1 MATFQCTQG
10 NSIYLLKHAQKT
22 DTTKLVTSI
31 QQGTSR
37 QELVLG
43 GLNDVIVSTNDQEF
57 LRMSAGDVLVLPLH
71 ATKNGY
77 KVLCPEIETNF
88 SSWYPFTYMKFL
100 KILSAKARLNAS
112 LPIPLSIL
120 FSIAENA
127 PFPLAL

>member
-1 MATFQCTQG
+1 M
-10 NSIYLLKHAQKT
+10 
-22 DTTKLVTSI
+22 TSF
-31 QQGTSR
+31 
-37 QELVLG
+37 
-43 GLNDVIVSTNDQEF
+43 VSTNDQEF

-77 KVLCPEIETNF
+77 KVLCPEIETKF
-88 SSWYPFTYMKFL
+88 SSWYSFTYMKFL
-100 KILSAKARLNAS
+100 KILSAKAWLNAS

>member
-1 MATFQCTQG
+1 M
-10 NSIYLLKHAQKT
+10 
-22 DTTKLVTSI
+22 TSF
-31 QQGTSR
+31 
-37 QELVLG
+37 
-43 GLNDVIVSTNDQEF
+43 VSTNDQEF

-77 KVLCPEIETNF
+77 KVLCPEIETNI

-112 LPIPLSIL
+112 LPIPISIL

>member
-1 MATFQCTQG
+1 M
-10 NSIYLLKHAQKT
+10 
-22 DTTKLVTSI
+22 TSF
-31 QQGTSR
+31 
-37 QELVLG
+37 
-43 GLNDVIVSTNDQEF
+43 VSTNDQEF

-77 KVLCPEIETNF
+77 KVHIHTYIHTLFCLEIETNF
-88 SSWYPFTYMKFL
+88 SSWCPFTYMKFL

>member
-1 MATFQCTQG
+1 M
-10 NSIYLLKHAQKT
+10 
-22 DTTKLVTSI
+22 TSF
-31 QQGTSR
+31 
-37 QELVLG
+37 
-43 GLNDVIVSTNDQEF
+43 VSTNDQEF
-57 LRMSAGDVLVLPLH
+57 LRMSAWDVLVLPLH

>member
-1 MATFQCTQG
+1 M
-10 NSIYLLKHAQKT
+10 
-22 DTTKLVTSI
+22 TSI

-100 KILSAKARLNAS
+100 KILSAKARLNTS
-112 LPIPLSIL
+112 
-120 FSIAENA
+120 
-127 PFPLAL
+127 